1 MTKRVLIVGGG
12 TAGWLTAGYRARRL
26 GADLPGGAAV
36 QLVESRDI
44 GILGVGEGTFPTIR
58 RTLDTIGIDEAE
70 MVRRCGATFKQGAKF
85 AHWVDAPGT
94 AQGRDHYLHAF
105 QVAENPGGLELLP
118 YWLLGVAGDEGWDDV
133 STPQKAAA
141 DAYRAPKL
149 PTHPDFVG
157 PLNYAFHFDAVT
169 LAEML
174 RDQGIANGVDHLID
188 TVSEVLLSEEGA
200 IAGVRTKEHGVLDA
214 DLYIDCTGFRAE
226 LIGKAL
232 GVPYR
237 SCRETLFCDR
247 AIAIQVP
254 YATRGDPIASYT
266 ISTAQ
271 DAGWIWDIGLAERRG
286 TGHVYSSDHADDTSA
301 EQTLRTYLGPAAEG
315 LEARHFKFDAGFREI
330 NWHKNCVAIGLSSGF
345 FEPLEATGIVFS
357 EVAASLVANLFPWG
371 GDYETSA
378 RQFNSVM
385 LQRYERALD
394 FIKLHYCLTRRRD
407 TAFWRDNVE
416 SSSVPDT
423 LHERLEQWRFRPPTE
438 LDVDA
443 KLDIFT
449 ESSWQYVLYGM
460 GWKTDLSARAGI
472 YRYFDDARAAFAE
485 VRRQGQYAI
494 RTLPTNRELVNYA
507 HGHAFGP
514 HGVAA

>member
-1 MTKRVLIVGGG
+1 MSKRVLIVGGG
-12 TAGWLTAGYRARRL
+12 TAGWLTAGYLAKRL
-26 GADLPGGAAV
+26 GADLPTGARI
-36 QLVESRDI
+36 QLVESADI

-70 MVRRCGATFKQGAKF
+70 LIRRCGATFKQGARF
-85 AHWVDAPGT
+85 AHWLDAPGT

-118 YWLLGVAGDEGWDDV
+118 YWLLGVAGDEGWDEV

-141 DAYRAPKL
+141 DANRAPKL

-169 LAEML
+169 LAPML
-174 RDQGIANGVDHLID
+174 RDQGIKNGVDHLMD
-188 TVSEVLLSEEGA
+188 TVSEVLLSEDGS
-200 IAGVRTKEHGVLDA
+200 IAGVRTKDHGVLDA

-237 SCRETLFCDR
+237 SCRDVLFCDS

-254 YATRGDPIASYT
+254 YAGLNDPIASYT

-271 DAGWIWDIGLAERRG
+271 EAGWIWDIGLERRRG
-286 TGHVYSSDHADDTSA
+286 VGHVYSSAHLDDGRA
-301 EQTLRTYLGPAAEG
+301 EDVVRAYVGPAAEG
-315 LEARHFKFDAGFREI
+315 LETRRIRFDAGYREI

-345 FEPLEATGIVFS
+345 FEPLEATGIIFS
-357 EVAASLVANLFPWG
+357 ELAAATLANLFPWG

-378 RQFNSVM
+378 RQFNAVM
-385 LQRYERALD
+385 LQRYERTLD
-394 FIKLHYCLTRRRD
+394 FIKLHYCLTQRTD
-407 TAFWRDNVE
+407 TQFWRDNVE
-416 SSSVPDT
+416 ASSIPDR
-423 LHERLEQWRFRPPTE
+423 LHVRLDRWRYRYPTE
-438 LDVDA
+438 LDVDTN
-443 KLDIFT
+443 LDIFT

-460 GWKTDLSARAGI
+460 GWKTDLSAKAGI
-472 YRYFDDARAAFAE
+472 YRYFDDAAQAFAR
-485 VRRQGQYAI
+485 VREQAQFAI
-494 RTLPTNRELVNYA
+494 RTLPSNRELVNYA
-507 HGHAFGP
+507 HSHAFGP
-514 HGVAA
+514 QGVAA